1 MAAPPPTVADL
12 QALIQMLKAQV
23 AALQAALP
31 AAPAAGAAHVALQ
44 AVPPSAA
51 PAAGAAQAAAL
62 QAVPPAAPA
71 TSAAAVTLP
80 TPPPP
85 PPNTSHPPRFTAQI
99 TMDEATNKSSFCRW
113 TKLKKDKLK
122 YGNCCFQKGIPGEE
136 ERLLRL

>member
-12 QALIQMLKAQV
+12 QALIQMLQAQV

-31 AAPAAGAAHVALQ
+31 AAPAAGAAHVAPLQ
-44 AVPPSAA
+44 AVPPPAA

-71 TSAAAVTLP
+71 TGAAAVTLP

-85 PPNTSHPPRFTAQI
+85 NTSHPSQFTAQI
-99 TMDEATNKSSFCRW
+99 TMDKATNKSSFCRW
-113 TKLKKDKLK
+113 TKLKKGKLK

-136 ERLLRL
+136 EILLRL